1 VFPSRVLASRDRSR
15 DCGDEQ
21 EGVGQC
27 RDDLG
32 SFSPYLGWVP
42 VTAALGAF
50 AGRIATSLY
59 AVGITGVPGLPFLS
73 SLCLVVVGLWP
84 AVGRS
89 PIVREEPL

>member
-1 VFPSRVLASRDRSR
+1 M
-15 DCGDEQ
+15 
-21 EGVGQC
+21 
-27 RDDLG
+27 
-32 SFSPYLGWVP
+32 
-42 VTAALGAF
+42 
-50 AGRIATSLY
+50 ATSLY